1 MQRTHTS
8 IFPSAADKTAPRVA
22 LCRQLEENWNRI
34 QVGRQ
39 GSYSIE
45 RLVSLDQYC
54 NTTSWTRVILV
65 CVSTPIPSLLVAVLL
80 ECFPL
85 RPPSEGWVA
94 NWVFWLRMS
103 LTSVLLAFG
112 GYSQLAAFVPD
123 LHFTL
128 CKQII
133 ASTGLAVGLIG
144 TSILAAKIIGFPVP
158 LLMQFGA
165 IPTGFFAVLLL
176 RLVGGSDAFAS
187 GSPIVAQMKRF
198 QRYFLALIILTG
210 FYPLFK
216 VLYDSVPL
224 AYRGG
229 VILVLPVWR
238 FAAKHFIVYVSRDL
252 EDIIPESVAFLVDF
266 FSSLFVS
273 VCMSS
278 SGPFYLSFLFIAA
291 DLSQILLELRELS
304 GNAKVVLQLIGP
316 QLQDPIHPRSS
327 TPEPTTLLT
336 RILGATKEP
345 RAFRAE
351 SMGPVRVWACLPHSL
366 TSKQVEQLAHLEESG
381 VYYQRNPS
389 SNNHMK
395 QSLLQTQNGFKQRTS
410 IVPTSTL
417 KHEIASPTTQDP
429 INAKNKQ
436 STRPNGSGSGLKKSK
451 LLVLQGLQLL
461 FHCEYLQ
468 LVEYVE
474 CITPIV
480 YVVYKSIL
488 EQLPNIV
495 YYPGGAGN
503 WSLATV
509 VNILVLAMMEVGSLV
524 FLHHFLQRKFAIS
537 AMHQLA
543 FVLETHAYLIQ
554 VKLLIGILVLIPFEL
569 EHLGADFS
577 LRFEWLDSK

>member
-1 MQRTHTS
+1 
-8 IFPSAADKTAPRVA
+8 
-22 LCRQLEENWNRI
+22 
-34 QVGRQ
+34 
-39 GSYSIE
+39 
-45 RLVSLDQYC
+45 
-54 NTTSWTRVILV
+54 
-65 CVSTPIPSLLVAVLL
+65 
-80 ECFPL
+80 
-85 RPPSEGWVA
+85 
-94 NWVFWLRMS
+94 
-103 LTSVLLAFG
+103 
-112 GYSQLAAFVPD
+112 
-123 LHFTL
+123 
-128 CKQII
+128 
-133 ASTGLAVGLIG
+133 
-144 TSILAAKIIGFPVP
+144 
-158 LLMQFGA
+158 MQFGA

-198 QRYFLALIILTG
+198 QRYFLALISLTG

-336 RILGATKEP
+336 VIIDAVEKPAVFQAKSL
-345 RAFRAE
+345 E
-351 SMGPVRVWACLPHSL
+351 SVRLWACLPHYL
-366 TSKQVEQLAHLEESG
+366 TIKQVEQLVNLEASD
-381 VYYQRNPS
+381 VYCRRNQFCSNKAMRFSQQPELKHSVSTLPTPRFKQVKPS
-389 SNNHMK
+389 SK
-395 QSLLQTQNGFKQRTS
+395 IQ
-410 IVPTSTL
+410 PTSDSIREQATF
-417 KHEIASPTTQDP
+417 PNNP
-429 INAKNKQ
+429 ILLTENANELVLA
-436 STRPNGSGSGLKKSK
+436 GLK
-451 LLVLQGLQLL
+451 LF
-461 FHCEYLQ
+461 FHCEYLA

-474 CITPIV
+474 CITPII
-480 YVVYKSIL
+480 YVVYKSVL

-503 WSLATV
+503 WNNCSEYFGASNYGSRLSRFPSPFSAAQVCLFFIAPASVRIGKPGLSCTGEAICWNPSSDTV
-509 VNILVLAMMEVGSLV
+509 SAEAFWYVFLMLVLG
-524 FLHHFLQRKFAIS
+524 
-537 AMHQLA
+537 
-543 FVLETHAYLIQ
+543 
-554 VKLLIGILVLIPFEL
+554 
-569 EHLGADFS
+569 
-577 LRFEWLDSK
+577 